1 MKNFTT
7 IALVAAFTFIPSL
20 TFSGDQSEKTSK
32 NLAAQ
37 EYAKNL
43 SRIQSKAIQEGLS
56 IAACST
62 VSLLPYPYI
71 GFLTLAKE
79 ITPSTLK
86 TVFKKSVALSAVS
99 GAAFGAF
106 YTYDKL
112 ETWKEWHEPK

>member
-43 SRIQSKAIQEGLS
+43 SRIQSKALS

>member
-62 VSLLPYPYI
+62 VSLLPYP
-71 GFLTLAKE
+71 
-79 ITPSTLK
+79 
-86 TVFKKSVALSAVS
+86 
-99 GAAFGAF
+99 
-106 YTYDKL
+106 
-112 ETWKEWHEPK
+112 